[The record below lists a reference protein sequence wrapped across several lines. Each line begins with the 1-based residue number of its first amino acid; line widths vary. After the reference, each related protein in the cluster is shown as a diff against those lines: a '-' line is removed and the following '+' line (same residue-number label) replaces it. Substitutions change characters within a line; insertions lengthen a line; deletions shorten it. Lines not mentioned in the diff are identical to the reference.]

1 MRKSRPIMPVLLAA
15 IVMTI
20 VAQAAEKEAPK
31 SDEGR
36 RDLQEY
42 AEIKSFH
49 GFLKRGF
56 TAY

>member
-1 MRKSRPIMPVLLAA
+1 MPVLLAA

-20 VAQAAEKEAPK
+20 VALAAAQAAEKEA

-56 TAY
+56 AAF